1 MCSVSPDKYQWHGK
15 ELYLC
20 EQSRSEDIC
29 VGESGCPAESF
40 RPSFPPKSSVF
51 VSTPAFWYLTIF
63 HTDPNLQTF
72 LLFGLIRAIVPLK
85 EGHLRFLWRIHS
97 GSINMVSSLSFSIPC
112 WWTYWCSIQISVTS
126 TICPKI
132 GWLCGT
138 QWWRP
143 STSLSTV
150 ADSLCSRVSSA
161 VQLWKPHLTSL
172 YIRWS
177 LIWWLQLTFMSKVLL

>member
-29 VGESGCPAESF
+29 VGESSCPAESF

-126 TICPKI
+126 TICPRL
-132 GWLCGT
+132 GDCVGHNAGGH
-138 QWWRP
+138 P
-143 STSLSTV
+143 PH
-150 ADSLCSRVSSA
+150 C
-161 VQLWKPHLTSL
+161 QLLPTHSVRGYHLQFSFENH
-172 YIRWS
+172 I
-177 LIWWLQLTFMSKVLL
+177 